1 MRVKLQLVICDDDG
15 QEATVA
21 DVVTLK
27 KDHRRLEHLGLTLA
41 EAKQLL
47 HTIQHRVLQQ
57 QVATLLDAGSPCKDC
72 GTPLKAN
79 GYHTRSFRPLFGTC
93 KLARPRL
100 FGRVPAGCG

>member
-1 MRVKLQLVICDDDG
+1 MCADESHDETI
-15 QEATVA
+15 T
-21 DVVTLK
+21 DVVTLNK
-27 KDHRRLEHLGLTLA
+27 GHRRIEPLGLTLA